1 MPGFERYILNS
12 TINGE
17 PGVPQGYA
25 AKWALDAS
33 GDSIALAVEIGQPG
47 VLDVAQD
54 PEYLAI
60 CISMDDGVSFEMQ
73 QRFEFTGGAEAIDAA
88 LIKTE
93 SSL

>member
-1 MPGFERYILNS
+1 
-12 TINGE
+12 
-17 PGVPQGYA
+17 VPQGDA

-33 GDSIALAVEIGQPG
+33 GDSIAFAVEIGQPG

-54 PEYLAI
+54 PEFLAT

-73 QRFEFTGGAEAIDAA
+73 QRFEITGGADAINVA

-93 SSL
+93 SSR